1 MSFFK
6 CRHSNLHDKPFKS
19 CPMQFRRKKNASLS
33 LLITARAAIFR
44 RKITYNKWSGTHLER
59 RHVGD
64 GPMGLDRLKLI
75 QTPVEFLH
83 RLHRH
88 FHVSFIWNRR
98 LVRDFRQDRRPIFV
112 RQSVHR
118 DCENCTNYRL
128 SRYDCVLVCNECK
141 KRNFSSFGRHYQSDW
156 WRVGCALSCWDIR
169 PAVEGKCNVTNLD
182 DNLKVHFLVPHQHVE
197 THTTV

>member
-1 MSFFK
+1 VIGCQIFGLFVARKAPEDQIVAISRTAERINITVWFVQEVPVRISNK
-6 CRHSNLHDKPFKS
+6 HSPVCWDSMCSRLTNKTSIATKHLHVVFQVPPLELTRQTFQIVSDAISPE
-19 CPMQFRRKKNASLS
+19 KNASLS

-88 FHVSFIWNRR
+88 FHVSFI
-98 LVRDFRQDRRPIFV
+98 
-112 RQSVHR
+112 
-118 DCENCTNYRL
+118 
-128 SRYDCVLVCNECK
+128 
-141 KRNFSSFGRHYQSDW
+141 
-156 WRVGCALSCWDIR
+156 
-169 PAVEGKCNVTNLD
+169 
-182 DNLKVHFLVPHQHVE
+182 
-197 THTTV
+197 